1 MTTVKLDSKVGAGAG
16 QALERHVP
24 RLYANLGTRIVGV
37 VELAVVE
44 RTEPAPDEDK
54 DPSVKLAIKHLEVAN
69 DEQDETVRKAM
80 RALHVQRTARGT
92 LTEDG
97 DIELSD
103 QTLRLVGDMLHD
115 IEAARL
121 RVLAD
126 SWARYAEQATMTE
139 LTVTQLR
146 EELVTVAR
154 GLRAGLGYGG
164 GE

>member
-24 RLYANLGTRIVGV
+24 RLYANLGTRIVV
-37 VELAVVE
+37 VAEMAVVE

-54 DPSVKLAIKHLEVAN
+54 EASVKLAIKSLEVAN
-69 DEQDETVRKAM
+69 EEQDETMRKAL
-80 RALHVQRTARGT
+80 RALYMQRTARGT

-97 DIELSD
+97 EIELSD
-103 QTLRLVGDMLHD
+103 STLRLTADMLQS

-121 RVLAD
+121 RVLAGH
-126 SWARYAEQATMTE
+126 WAHYAEQATRSE